1 MQPRRNPKLGLPTAA
16 LLGLALA
23 WAWPGGAADTV
34 LGVHAML
41 DCRGCHVVGADGAPT
56 VPIELVG
63 TQETIC
69 AVCHRDAV
77 EASHATGFIPQRPLP
92 KAYPLD
98 RGCCERESRDA
109 TSAGPVTPPSDP
121 MHGLA
126 KAAADHRSPIGWST
140 PND

>member
-41 DCRGCHVVGADGAPT
+41 DCRDCHVVGADGAPM

-63 TQETIC
+63 TQEAIC
-69 AVCHRDAV
+69 GMCHRDAI
-77 EASHATGFIPQRPLP
+77 EASHSTGFVPKRPLP

-98 RGCCERESRDA
+98 REGRLTCSTCHELHGQAAVLLRAGEPGRDFC
-109 TSAGPVTPPSDP
+109 GPCHT
-121 MHGLA
+121 A
-126 KAAADHRSPIGWST
+126 E
-140 PND
+140 